1 MRGVA
6 SLKTAVKLGRRAL
19 EPWLEGSASHF
30 LRREGRVLRFADAGV
45 WVE

>member
-1 MRGVA
+1 MA

-30 LRREGRVLRFADAGV
+30 LRREGRVLRFADAGG